1 VTGELAA
8 GLQAERTVLAHWRTA
23 LATVVVALLMVRQSA
38 TGAER
43 VAAVILAAMAVV
55 VVSAAMIRRQR
66 GLVAGHVT
74 ASRGTVVA
82 VTTSV
87 VALQL
92 GAVIVV
98 L

>member
-23 LATVVVALLMVRQSA
+23 LATVVVAVLMVRQSA
-38 TGAER
+38 TGTER
-43 VAAVILAAMAVV
+43 VVAAILAAMAVV
-55 VVSAAMIRRQR
+55 VVSTAMIRRQR
-66 GLVAGHVT
+66 GLAAGHVT
-74 ASRGTVVA
+74 ASSGTVVA
-82 VTTSV
+82 VTAAV